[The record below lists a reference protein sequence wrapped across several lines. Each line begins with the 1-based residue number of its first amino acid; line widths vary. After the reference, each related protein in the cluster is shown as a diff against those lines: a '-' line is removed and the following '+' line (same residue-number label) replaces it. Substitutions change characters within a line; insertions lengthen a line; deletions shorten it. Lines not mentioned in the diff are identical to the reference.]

1 MGNGN
6 EKTGKPR
13 ILFVDD
19 ESHVLDGLQR
29 ALRGRNA
36 NWDMTFQASANQ
48 AVAEQRRSAFDV
60 AVVDMRMPEMSG
72 VDLIKALAAISPS
85 TTAIVLTGA
94 TDIESAIVAIN
105 EANVFR
111 FYAKPCSA
119 EVLAAGID
127 QALIQT
133 ARKNAAPTMMP
144 PDATL
149 GLATLNRLPTGVVVV
164 DGDANIL
171 FMNSLGTEYLASGD
185 GLTMSPAG
193 LCRTNRQS
201 ETAELHRLV
210 KSAVT
215 AGSEAMA
222 HALAV
227 TREES
232 DRPLSVVIAPLPAEH
247 SNGRVAVLLIN
258 APERQTLPSVET
270 VAKLFDLT
278 DAEARLALALSEGQR
293 IEDASETLGIT
304 VNSARTY
311 LKRIFSKTDVTRQ
324 AELVRLILAAPT
336 LSDLGAVKRPAQSRS
351 AR

>member
-1 MGNGN
+1 V
-6 EKTGKPR
+6 KKPR

-19 ESHVLDGLQR
+19 EPHVLDGLQR
-29 ALRGRNA
+29 ALRSRSGS
-36 NWDMTFQASANQ
+36 WDMSFLVSPAEAI
-48 AVAEQRRSAFDV
+48 AEQRRVPFDV
-60 AVVDMRMPEMSG
+60 AVVDMRMPVMSG
-72 VDLIKALAAISPS
+72 VELIRALTAQCSS

-94 TDIESAIVAIN
+94 TDIASAISAIN

-111 FYAKPCSA
+111 FYAKPCAA

-127 QALIQT
+127 QALTQS
-133 ARKNAAPTMMP
+133 AAKPSP
-144 PDATL
+144 SAEASGDATL
-149 GLATLNRLPTGVVVV
+149 GLATLNRIPMGVVVV
-164 DGDANIL
+164 DAEASIL
-171 FMNSLGTEYLASGD
+171 FMNSLGREYLASGD

-193 LCRTNRQS
+193 LCRASRPV

-210 KSAVT
+210 KLVVN
-215 AGSEAMA
+215 AGGEALA

-227 TREES
+227 TREEA

-247 SNGRVAVLLIN
+247 NNGRVAVLLI
-258 APERQTLPSVET
+258 ADPERQTLPSVDT

-293 IEDASETLGIT
+293 IEDAAEKLGIT
-304 VNSARTY
+304 LNSARTY

-336 LSDLGAVKRPAQSRS
+336 LLNLGATKRPQRQSS
-351 AR
+351 